1 LQKEDVMSTLGLRR
15 IVLWTFLGLATVVLI
30 GPVMA
35 VVGTVLPFT
44 LIGVLVWL
52 TARGVHRLV
61 ARFRGSAASD
71 KLAQVR
77 ANLPEVARS
86 ARQAV
91 EHGIRKC
98 REFGPAVCEG
108 AREVVQRGA
117 RQAREVVPVI
127 RGGAQRLREHGRVLW
142 RVATE
147 VVCGSL
153 AGALL
158 CWYAAGPGE
167 VVAVG
172 AAAGA
177 ALGLLTSGLGRSKPR
192 ELAAE

>member
-1 LQKEDVMSTLGLRR
+1 MKEGIMYALGLRR
-15 IVLWTFLGLATVVLI
+15 VLLWTLLGLATVVLI
-30 GPVMA
+30 GPVAA

-52 TARGVHRLV
+52 AARGIGRLV
-61 ARFRGSAASD
+61 ARFRGTPAVER
-71 KLAQVR
+71 LARVG
-77 ANLPEVARS
+77 ANLPEVARG
-86 ARQAV
+86 AGQAV
-91 EHGIRKC
+91 QHGIRRCK
-98 REFGPAVCEG
+98 EYGPAVYEG

-117 RQAREVVPVI
+117 RQCRGVVPAI
-127 RGGAQRLREHGRVLW
+127 RAGARRVREHGRTLW

-167 VVAVG
+167 MVGIG

-177 ALGLLTSGLGRSKPR
+177 GLGLLTGALGRSKPR
-192 ELAAE
+192 ELAVE

>member
-1 LQKEDVMSTLGLRR
+1 MSTLGLRR
-15 IVLWTFLGLATVVLI
+15 VVLWTILGLATVVLI
-30 GPVMA
+30 GPIAA

-52 TARGVHRLV
+52 TARGVQRLV
-61 ARFRGSAASD
+61 ARWRGSPAAE
-71 KLAQVR
+71 KLAEVR
-77 ANLPEVARS
+77 AQLPDVARG

-91 EHGIRKC
+91 ENGIRRC
-98 REFGPAVCEG
+98 RELGPVVCEG

-117 RQAREVVPVI
+117 RQCRGVVPAI
-127 RGGAQRLREHGRVLW
+127 RDGARRLRAHGRTLW

-158 CWYAAGPGE
+158 CWYAAGSGE
-167 VVAVG
+167 IVAAG

-177 ALGLLTSGLGRSKPR
+177 ALGLLTSGVVGRSKPR
-192 ELAAE
+192 ELVA